1 MKAMP
6 PESSRAATSVTQ
18 REAGEDADPAAE
30 AAEPARNR
38 RARGLAHPPVVRRRA
53 DAMFPARLADLLV
66 HLDFIEGAGY
76 LRFAESGFLYVE
88 TPSGGILY
96 FRVVQVFKGTSVR
109 LSREL
114 QT

>member
-18 REAGEDADPAAE
+18 REAGEDADPAAG

-38 RARGLAHPPVVRRRA
+38 RARGLAHPLVVRRRA
-53 DAMFPARLADLLV
+53 DAMFPARLADFLV
-66 HLDFIEGAGY
+66 HLDFIEGADY
-76 LRFAESGFLYVE
+76 LRFAECGLLHVE
-88 TPSGGILY
+88 TKLLRALY
-96 FRVVQVFKGTSVR
+96 LCLFGFPG
-109 LSREL
+109 L